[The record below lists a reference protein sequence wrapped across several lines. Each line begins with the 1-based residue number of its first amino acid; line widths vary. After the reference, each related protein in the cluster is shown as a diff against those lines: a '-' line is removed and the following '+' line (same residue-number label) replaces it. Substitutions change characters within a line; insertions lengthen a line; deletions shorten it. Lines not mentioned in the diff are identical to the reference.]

1 MRKKIFWPVLI
12 IAVAALLIYV
22 CNEYNRKP
30 ADLSGTK
37 PAYSLSAIELANEF
51 ANDETAATSKYAGKI
66 IEVSGVID
74 AVEYRQ
80 DSLIN
85 ILMGDGLHKVSCQL
99 DDNHKMNDKYYRP
112 QDAVTVR
119 GMCTG
124 FLINVEFNRCVIVK

>member
-1 MRKKIFWPVLI
+1 MRKKIFWLVFI
-12 IAVAALLIYV
+12 IAVAALMFYMYR
-22 CNEYNRKP
+22 EYNRRP

-37 PAYSLSAIELANEF
+37 PAYNLSAKALANEF
-51 ANDETAATSKYAGKI
+51 ENDETAATAKYAGKI

-74 AVEYRQ
+74 AAEYRQ

-99 DDNHKMNDKYYRP
+99 DDNHKMNDKHYRQ

-124 FLINVEFNRCVIVK
+124 FLLNVELNRCVIVK

>member
-1 MRKKIFWPVLI
+1 MRKKIFWPVFI

-22 CNEYNRKP
+22 YREYNRKP
-30 ADLSGTK
+30 TNLSGTK

-51 ANDETAATSKYAGKI
+51 ENDETAATIKYAGKI
-66 IEVSGVID
+66 IEVSGVIN

-85 ILMGDGLHKVSCQL
+85 ILMGDGLYKVSCQL
-99 DDNHKMNDKYYRP
+99 DDNNMKYEKHYRQ
-112 QDAVTVR
+112 QDSVTVR

-124 FLINVEFNRCVIVK
+124 FLLNVELNRCVIVK